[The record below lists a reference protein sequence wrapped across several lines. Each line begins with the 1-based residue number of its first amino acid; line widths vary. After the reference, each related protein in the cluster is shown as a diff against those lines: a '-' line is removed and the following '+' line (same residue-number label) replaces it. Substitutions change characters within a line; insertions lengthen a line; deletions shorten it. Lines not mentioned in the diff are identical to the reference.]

1 MMTMASTTTRYFL
14 TYSGRGLP
22 LQLLEEM
29 PVTALRNRNTWFE
42 AEYDEAGR
50 MISVT
55 KMVYGDEE
63 LRHLYTYGAGG
74 ALVSALISM
83 GDEAPQRVEVA
94 HS

>member
-1 MMTMASTTTRYFL
+1 MMAMATTTRYFL

-42 AEYDEAGR
+42 AEYDEGGR
-50 MISVT
+50 MLSVT

-63 LRHLYTYGAGG
+63 LRHVYTYGADG

-83 GDEAPQRVEVA
+83 GDEAPQRVDVA

>member
-1 MMTMASTTTRYFL
+1 MMTMASTTRYFL

-50 MISVT
+50 MLSVT
-55 KMVYGDEE
+55 KMVYGDVE
-63 LRHLYTYGAGG
+63 LRHVYTYGADG

-83 GDEAPQRVEVA
+83 GDEEPQRVEVA